1 MMERDV
7 HSKLSI
13 REKAIVELREYF
25 ILATYLWICFSAVAY
40 LKAAILEAHGIAF
53 APWLFAVIK
62 ALLSAKFL
70 MLGRMLHVG
79 EGQHSTRPLIV
90 AVLSKSL
97 ALMVF
102 LMALTALE
110 EVVVSFLHGRSV
122 VSALTGFGGG
132 TVDQLIATCFVL
144 MLIFIPYFAFRALGE
159 VFGERNLLHLFFQ
172 RRLRTGDALY

>member
-7 HSKLSI
+7 HSKSPI
-13 REKAIVELREYF
+13 RERAIVELREYF

-40 LKAAILEAHGIAF
+40 LKAAILEAHGIVF
-53 APWLFAVIK
+53 APWFFAVIK
-62 ALLSAKFL
+62 ALLSAKFM

-79 EGQHSTRPLIV
+79 EGRRSTQPLIV
-90 AVLSKSL
+90 AVLRKSL

-102 LMALTALE
+102 LMVLTALE
-110 EVVVSFLHGRSV
+110 EVVVSLLHDRSA

-159 VFGERNLLHLFFQ
+159 VLGERDLLRLFFQ
-172 RRLRTGDALY
+172 RRPRTGDALH